1 MKALIAIDSFK
12 GSITSLEAGEAAA
25 RGIRRVY
32 ENAEIKILPIADG
45 GEGTLDAVMSCVD
58 GETVKIPVKDPLGRT
73 VNAAYGIITKTNTAL
88 IEMAQASGLT
98 LVSDAEKDIKRAS
111 TYGVGELIRDAIDRG
126 CRDFIIGLGGSATN
140 DGGAGM
146 LTALGY
152 SFLDENGEEI
162 PLGCAGLE
170 RLCRIDVKN
179 AVPELSECRFRVACD
194 VKNTL
199 CGENGCSAVF
209 GRQKGAA
216 DEMIPYLDSCL
227 QNYARVSEKTLG
239 NDFSD
244 TEGVGAA
251 GGLGYAF
258 AAYLGGALV
267 SGIELVCEICEL
279 ERHARDTDIVVT
291 GEGRLDG
298 QSGMGK
304 APVGVAKIAK
314 KYGKTVIAFAG
325 CVTEDAAVCNENG
338 IDAFFP
344 IVRTPCTLEYAMNAE
359 NAKRNLA
366 RSAEQAFRLIR
377 AAKI

>member
-1 MKALIAIDSFK
+1 MNVLIAIDSFK

-73 VNAAYGIITKTNTAL
+73 VEASYGIIKKGNIAL

-146 LTALGY
+146 LASLGY
-152 SFLDENGEEI
+152 EFFDENGEK
-162 PLGCAGLE
+162 LDGGCASLE
-170 RLCRIDVKN
+170 KLCRIDTKN
-179 AVPELSECRFRVACD
+179 ALKELKECKFRVACD

-227 QNYARVSEKTLG
+227 ENYADVTAKALG
-239 NDFSD
+239 RDLRN

-258 AAYLGGALV
+258 AEYLGGTLV
-267 SGIELVCEICEL
+267 SGIELVCEITEL
-279 ERHARDTDIVVT
+279 EEYVKGADVVVT

-304 APVGVAKIAK
+304 VPVGVARVAK
-314 KYGKTVIAFAG
+314 KHCKTVIAFAG
-325 CVTEDAAVCNENG
+325 CVTEDAYVCNENG

-366 RSAEQAFRLIR
+366 STAEQAFRLIC
-377 AAKI
+377 AAK